1 MMHPH
6 VFVAQTTPAHVN
18 HFYKSIMEANSFPGP
33 AIVICYAACMPE
45 HGIADDRAIAQAK
58 LAVES
63 RAFPLL
69 TYDPRKGDTIRERL
83 SLQGNP
89 SVADDWYANPKTGKP
104 LDFVAFARTEGR
116 FSRHFD
122 AAGAADEFLLSARG
136 DRLENWRQLQELA
149 GLRH

>member
-1 MMHPH
+1 
-6 VFVAQTTPAHVN
+6 
-18 HFYKSIMEANSFPGP
+18 
-33 AIVICYAACMPE
+33 MPE

-69 TYDPRKGDTIRERL
+69 IYDPRKGETIRERL

-89 SVADDWYANPKTGKP
+89 SVKEDWFTNAKTGAP
-104 LDFVAFARTEGR
+104 LDFTAFARTEGR

-122 AAGAADEFLLSARG
+122 AVGAADEFLLTAQV
-136 DRLENWRQLQELA
+136 DRLKNWRKLQELA
-149 GLRH
+149 GLNQNRDREGAVVKGR